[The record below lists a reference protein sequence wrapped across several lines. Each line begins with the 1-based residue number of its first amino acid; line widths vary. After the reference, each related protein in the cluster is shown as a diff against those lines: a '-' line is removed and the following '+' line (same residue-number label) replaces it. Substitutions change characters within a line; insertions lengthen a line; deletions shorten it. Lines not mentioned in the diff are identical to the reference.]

1 MKKILFVLP
10 ILTVAFV
17 SCNKDNGDELSG
29 DDIIQFKDPNFLKA
43 LLVEQE
49 IEIYYDEN
57 GNALSET
64 TLVNQNIDVN
74 NDGQISIKEAKDV
87 KYIGLYDSQ
96 TGTSSF
102 NIKDISE
109 IKYFTSLKSLLCFDN
124 QLTSLDVSDNTAL
137 VELYCAGN
145 QITYLNVNKC
155 HSLKCIDCY
164 ENKLTSL
171 DVSECTALEVLD
183 FQGNPLKTLTI
194 SESQRNASWLDD
206 VKSEYPNI
214 EIIVK

>member
-1 MKKILFVLP
+1 MKKILFMLP
-10 ILTVAFV
+10 ILAVALV

-87 KYIGLYDSQ
+87 KYIGLYYSQ

-171 DVSECTALEVLD
+171 DVSECTALEELD

-194 SESQRNASWLDD
+194 SESQQNASWLND
-206 VKSEYPNI
+206 VNAVYPDI